1 VFARRFTQ
9 SGEVTAVPPGQPA
22 PGLLRLRFAPGR
34 GVVATLGAVAGGSL
48 RLFDVSGRACG
59 GADVPADAREVTLA
73 GTAPLAP
80 GLYFAR
86 HRGDDGTVETGRVLV
101 VR

>member
-1 VFARRFTQ
+1 VRLGGHGSRR
-9 SGEVTAVPPGQPA
+9 A
-22 PGLLRLRFAPGR
+22 
-34 GVVATLGAVAGGSL
+34 
-48 RLFDVSGRACG
+48 GRACG
-59 GADVPADAREVTLA
+59 GADVPSSAREVTLA

-86 HRGDDGTVETGRVLV
+86 HHGADGSGETGRVVV